1 LAPHGP
7 SIVGRPF
14 ADVAPH
20 IEELRREAK
29 SQAVVQIGDGAEPQ
43 TLAVKL
49 NAVGNGLVVTFEDIT
64 QQLSDQRRAAWSDVA
79 RRIAHE
85 IKNPLTPI
93 QLAAERLR
101 RRFGKGEGEEAEI
114 VDQLTG
120 TIVRQV
126 GDLRNIVDEFS
137 SFARM
142 PKPVFREEDI
152 GDIVGHA
159 AFLFEVANPDIDFT
173 VNRAGQPVIF
183 YADRRQIGQAATN
196 ILKNAVES
204 IRGRLADAPDGPQ
217 GRISVDI
224 SSDEQKLLLRFSD
237 NGQGLPDARERIFE
251 PYVTTRATGSG
262 LGLAI
267 VSKIVEE
274 HMGELRFED
283 DLAGGAVLWMT
294 FDLQKLSILANPPI
308 TISNETDQE

>member
-1 LAPHGP
+1 
-7 SIVGRPF
+7 
-14 ADVAPH
+14 
-20 IEELRREAK
+20 
-29 SQAVVQIGDGAEPQ
+29 
-43 TLAVKL
+43 
-49 NAVGNGLVVTFEDIT
+49 
-64 QQLSDQRRAAWSDVA
+64 
-79 RRIAHE
+79 
-85 IKNPLTPI
+85 
-93 QLAAERLR
+93 
-101 RRFGKGEGEEAEI
+101 
-114 VDQLTG
+114 
-120 TIVRQV
+120 
-126 GDLRNIVDEFS
+126 LRNIVDEFS

-173 VNRAGQPVIF
+173 VNRAEQPVLF

-224 SSDEQKLLLRFSD
+224 SSDGQKLLLRFAD
-237 NGQGLPDARERIFE
+237 NGQGLPDSRERIFE

-308 TISNETDQE
+308 TISNELDQE